1 MMRISTQ
8 NAHTVVLDSTGSDDV
23 FSVKW
28 NLSEL
33 KCDKPVKV
41 FSIFSC
47 CGGSSMGYK
56 RAGFKVIGNCE
67 IDDKINRIYVANHHP
82 KYNFN
87 MDVREFLKQDLPEEL
102 IGIDILDG
110 SPPCTTFSMAG
121 KREDSWG
128 EKKKFR
134 EGQTSQTLDDLFFVF
149 LDVVEKLQ
157 PKIVVAENV
166 VGLVQG
172 NARGYVNQ
180 IIKRFKELGYDVQLF
195 KLNAAFMEV
204 PQARERVFFIA
215 NRLGLPKLELRFNYP
230 AIPFGEVRT
239 AEPGREMPESSKLR
253 PLLDMAKPGE
263 KDLSK
268 VSKRLGG
275 KSSYFNWN
283 IIADDA
289 VAPTICAGSML
300 FRGCDKTYLTKQDI
314 ITVQTFPQDFDFLTE
329 KEDTVLYACGMS
341 VPPNMMAHIAHQ
353 IWQQWLKDGVENG

>member
-1 MMRISTQ
+1 M
-8 NAHTVVLDSTGSDDV
+8 

-33 KCDKPVKV
+33 VCDKPVKV

-67 IDDKINRIYVANHHP
+67 IDEKINRIYVANHHP

-121 KREDSWG
+121 KREESWG

-204 PQARERVFFIA
+204 PQRRERVFFIA
-215 NRLGLPKLELRFNYP
+215 NRLGLPKLDLKFNYP
-230 AIPFGEVRT
+230 MVKFGKIRT
-239 AEPGREMPESSKLR
+239 QEPGKRMGDGTKLGK
-253 PLLDMAKPGE
+253 LLDMAKPGD
-263 KDLSK
+263 KNLAA
-268 VSKRLGG
+268 VYNRLGG
-275 KSSYFNWN
+275 KKSYFNSV
-283 IIADDA
+283 IVHDED
-289 VAPTICAGSML
+289 VAPTLTAGTIP
-300 FRGCDKTYLTKQDI
+300 FRGFDKTYFTKRDV
-314 ITVQTFPQDFDFLTE
+314 ITVGTFPQDFDFLDE
-329 KEDTVLYACGMS
+329 SVDTANYACGMS

-353 IWQQWLKDGVENG
+353 IWQQWLKGGGQDG

>member
-1 MMRISTQ
+1 MQ
-8 NAHTVVLDSTGSDDV
+8 V

-82 KYNFN
+82 KYNYN

-110 SPPCTTFSMAG
+110 SPPCTTFSMSG
-121 KREDSWG
+121 KREKSWG

-149 LDVVEKLQ
+149 LDVVEKMR

-204 PQARERVFFIA
+204 PQRRERVFFVA
-215 NRLGLPKLELRFNYP
+215 NRLGLPKLQLSFNYP
-230 AIPFGEVRT
+230 MIKFGSIRGE
-239 AEPGREMPESSKLR
+239 EPGKRMGEGTKLGK
-253 PLLDMAKPGE
+253 LLDMAKSE
-263 KDLSK
+263 DKSLAD
-268 VSKRLGG
+268 VYYRLTG
-275 KSSYFNWN
+275 KKAFFNSTVVH
-283 IIADDA
+283 DED
-289 VAPTICAGSML
+289 VAPTLTAGNIP
-300 FRGCDKTYLTKQDI
+300 FRGYDKSFFTKNDV
-314 ITVQTFPQDFDFLTE
+314 ITVGTFPQDFDFLDNSV
-329 KEDTVLYACGMS
+329 DTANYACGMS

-353 IWQQWLKDGVENG
+353 IWQQWLKGGVQDGV